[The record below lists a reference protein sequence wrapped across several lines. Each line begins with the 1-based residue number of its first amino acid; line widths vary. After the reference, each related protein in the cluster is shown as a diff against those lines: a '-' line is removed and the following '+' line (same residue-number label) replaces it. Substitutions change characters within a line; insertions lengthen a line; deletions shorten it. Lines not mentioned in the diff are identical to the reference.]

1 MTENEDNIN
10 NKTIDIVDNSVLGKA
25 SVVADNIKSVL
36 DAKRQEEIDNYK
48 QDFAKTM
55 FNNPAHSDVESEE

>member
-1 MTENEDNIN
+1 MTENEDNIK

-25 SVVADNIKSVL
+25 SVVADDIKSVL

>member
-25 SVVADNIKSVL
+25 SVVADDIKSVL
-36 DAKRQEEIDNYK
+36 DVKRQEEINNYK
-48 QDFAKTM
+48 QVFAKTM
-55 FNNPAHSDVESEE
+55 FNNPAHSDVDSEE

>member
-10 NKTIDIVDNSVLGKA
+10 NITIDIVDNSVLGKA
-25 SVVADNIKSVL
+25 ASAADDIKSVL

-55 FNNPAHSDVESEE
+55 FNNPAHSDVENEE

>member
-25 SVVADNIKSVL
+25 SVVSDDIKSVL